1 MVFFLHEKT
10 LVYYLKK
17 RSERVEKIVL
27 KGGKR
32 YQELIEV
39 PDSVIHLFNK
49 KIGDEENE
57 TMGKNGKSCLVII

>member
-1 MVFFLHEKT
+1 M
-10 LVYYLKK
+10 
-17 RSERVEKIVL
+17 L